1 MSTSTPSRERD
12 GLPEIC
18 SCTSSNRVYEQA
30 TSHQQERPRTKQ
42 REVHRPRSNA
52 RSSSH
57 VRATFR
63 PIQCFAFVL
72 FKKVHCT
79 HEWSNRA
86 GDGHAVSFQQYR
98 DSRTEIHNAWPQI
111 TSLSKTMT
119 FLKHC
124 TWNTHLYVRS
134 EVCASGIGGVPVP
147 PLALEPQSPIFA
159 RSRTRAVVPREQNA
173 TCRPST
179 LKRKI
184 CYDKKILPERR
195 YPRQQLQSYSNVP
208 EFDCNQI
215 QTARQVDLF
224 V

>member
-1 MSTSTPSRERD
+1 MMHTWFVRLREEAECRSLEF
-12 GLPEIC
+12 GAFRAKQLCLC
-18 SCTSSNRVYEQA
+18 SLN
-30 TSHQQERPRTKQ
+30 
-42 REVHRPRSNA
+42 
-52 RSSSH
+52 
-57 VRATFR
+57 
-63 PIQCFAFVL
+63 
-72 FKKVHCT
+72 
-79 HEWSNRA
+79 
-86 GDGHAVSFQQYR
+86 
-98 DSRTEIHNAWPQI
+98 
-111 TSLSKTMT
+111 
-119 FLKHC
+119 
-124 TWNTHLYVRS
+124 LYVRS